1 MNMRRI
7 KTSSD
12 GRPTTRKGIVYDT
25 MTRGI
30 ILVLLAVL
38 AGACTPPRPDPA
50 AIQAQAAAAEARRA
64 SDAQQELVMTAGFLQ
79 TNAFVAPAVRA
90 DPWPCARAVVAA
102 GGIFGLGPKPP
113 CYAEALV
120 RQQAATVT
128 AVPVFVIGR

>member
-1 MNMRRI
+1 
-7 KTSSD
+7 
-12 GRPTTRKGIVYDT
+12 

-50 AIQAQAAAAEARRA
+50 VVQAQAAAEEARRA
-64 SDAQQELVMTAGFLQ
+64 SDAEQRLQMTAGFLQ
-79 TNAFVAPAVRA
+79 TNPFVDPAVRA
-90 DPWPCARAVVAA
+90 DPWPCARAIVAA
-102 GGIFGLGPKPP
+102 GGLLGLGPKPP
-113 CYAEALV
+113 CYAEAIL